1 MACYSRGMRRPAP
14 GMIAVFAGLGCALV
28 AAPFARGA
36 FEHWLPRIG
45 IPILAAI
52 LGIVVALKLAGA
64 KRG

>member
-1 MACYSRGMRRPAP
+1 
-14 GMIAVFAGLGCALV
+14 MIAVFAGIGCALV

-36 FEHWLPRIG
+36 FEHWLPQIG
-45 IPILAAI
+45 IPILAAL